1 MNKSHLFISNF
12 SHLLAILSVDLTSN
26 VEIHLSTEEGL
37 FAMLTSFF
45 LVGRKRKMTLTYK
58 L

>member
-1 MNKSHLFISNF
+1 MNKIHLFISKL
-12 SHLLAILSVDLTSN
+12 SYLLAVLSVDLTRN
-26 VEIHLSTEEGL
+26 LEICLSIEEGL

-45 LVGRKRKMTLTYK
+45 LIGRKRKMTLTYK